1 MSILSVG
8 ITGLNAAQAG
18 LTTASHNI
26 ANVNTAG
33 YSRQTTV
40 QTTATPY
47 FTGAGFVGNGANV
60 QTITRNY
67 SSYLDVQARE
77 ALTQS
82 TQADELSKQLANIDQ
97 MFSDPS
103 AGLSPA
109 LDDFYKSINTV
120 STNPADAA
128 ARQTMVSAGEVLATR
143 FRDMYTRLEALR
155 SGVNDQVNLTV
166 GAVNLAASQIA
177 GLNDKITQASGQG
190 NQPPNDLLDQR
201 DALLRDLSRE
211 LRVTAVVQPNGSA
224 NVFLANG
231 EALVLDARS
240 FTVGAQPDP
249 SNAANLRLGMLTG
262 SNFRA
267 FDDSAINGG
276 ALGGAITFRNQA
288 LDIAENAL
296 GRVAGAYAEAFN
308 AQHAM
313 GQDRSGA
320 AGGNFFSVPGP
331 AVQASALNTGSG
343 VMAASVASYQAVTTS
358 DYRVSYNGT
367 NYTVTRLSDRNQQTF
382 ASLPQTIDGVTLS
395 LSSGTP
401 AAGDSFLV
409 QPTRAAASGIVSLV
423 TDPAR
428 IAAALPV
435 RASTNSANLGSASLA
450 VGTVTPPAG
459 ANLAQPVT
467 ITFTSATTFNVTGTG
482 TGNPTGLAYT
492 PGMTLSYNGWSAQLK
507 GTPMA
512 GDTFA
517 VGPNT
522 NGAGDN
528 GNLLALAGLSTSKLL
543 AGGTL
548 SVGEAY
554 ALAVSDIGSQARTT
568 AAAAKA
574 QQAVLTQ
581 ATNATQEVS
590 GVNLDEEASN
600 LLKYQQ
606 AYQAAGKVMAT
617 ANTLFQDILN
627 LMR

>member
-8 ITGLNAAQAG
+8 VSGLNAAQAG

-26 ANVNTAG
+26 ANVNTTG
-33 YSRQTTV
+33 YSRQSTV
-40 QTTATPY
+40 QTTATP
-47 FTGAGFVGNGANV
+47 FFSGSGFIGNGANV
-60 QTITRNY
+60 ESIVRNY
-67 SSYLDVQARE
+67 NSYLDVQARE

-82 TQADELSKQLANIDQ
+82 SQSDELSRQLANIDQ
-97 MFSDPS
+97 MFSDSS

-109 LDDFYKSINTV
+109 LDDFYKSVNTV

-155 SGVNDQVNLTV
+155 SGVNEQINLTV
-166 GAVNLAASQIA
+166 ASMNLAAQQVA
-177 GLNDKITQASGQG
+177 RLNDKITQAAGLGS
-190 NQPPNDLLDQR
+190 QPPNDLLDAR
-201 DALLRDLSRE
+201 DALLRDMAKEMRI
-211 LRVTAVVQPNGSA
+211 TAVVQPNGSA

-231 EALVLDARS
+231 EAVVLDARS
-240 FTVGAQPDP
+240 FTLGAQPDP
-249 SNAANLRLGMLTG
+249 TNAANLRVGMVTNG
-262 SNFRA
+262 NFRA
-267 FDDSAINGG
+267 FDDSMISGG
-276 ALGGAITFRNQA
+276 ALGGVLAFRNQA
-288 LDIAENAL
+288 LDVAENAL
-296 GRVAGAYAEAFN
+296 GRVAATFAQAFN
-308 AQHAM
+308 AQHQV
-313 GQDRSGA
+313 GQDRNGA
-320 AGGNFFSVPGP
+320 LGGAFFSVPGP
-331 AVQASALNTGSG
+331 QVQTSAQNTGSA
-343 VMAASVASYQAVTTS
+343 VMTASVANYQAVTTS
-358 DYRVSYNGT
+358 DYRLSYDGS
-367 NYTVTRLSDRNQQTF
+367 NYTVTRLSDRNSQTF

-423 TDPAR
+423 SDPAT

-435 RASTNSANLGSASLA
+435 RASTASANLGSASLR

-459 ANLAQPVT
+459 ANLTQPVT
-467 ITFTSATTFNVTGTG
+467 ITFTSATTFNVSGTG
-482 TGNPTGLAYT
+482 TGNPTGLTYT
-492 PGMTLSYNGWSAQLK
+492 PGMTLSYNGWSAQLQ
-507 GTPMA
+507 GTPMN
-512 GDTFA
+512 GDTFG

-528 GNLLALAGLSTSKLL
+528 GNLLALASLGTAKLL
-543 AGGTL
+543 GSGTL

-554 ALAVSDIGSQARTT
+554 AQAVSDIGSQARTS

-581 ATNATQEVS
+581 ATNATQGIS
-590 GVNLDEEASN
+590 GVNLDEEAAN